1 MKWTAARDCKLASED
16 TSICALQKLLLTAGS
31 LQLTSSLL
39 VLELLLDLLE
49 FKPSETQT
57 LSWRQSGATR
67 GESSYEQAG
76 GISASS
82 KRLPRLFPAGLHS
95 TLDSETGVLL

>member
-16 TSICALQKLLLTAGS
+16 MSICALQKLLLTAGS

-57 LSWRQSGATR
+57 LSWRQWSYSR
-67 GESSYEQAG
+67 QSSYELAG
-76 GISASS
+76 GI
-82 KRLPRLFPAGLHS
+82 
-95 TLDSETGVLL
+95 E

>member
-1 MKWTAARDCKLASED
+1 MKWTAAWDCKLASED

-57 LSWRQSGATR
+57 LSWRQWSYSR
-67 GESSYEQAG
+67 QSSYELAG
-76 GISASS
+76 GI
-82 KRLPRLFPAGLHS
+82 
-95 TLDSETGVLL
+95 E

>member
-49 FKPSETQT
+49 FKPSAAETQT
-57 LSWRQSGATR
+57 LSWRQWSYSR
-67 GESSYEQAG
+67 QSSYELAG
-76 GISASS
+76 GI
-82 KRLPRLFPAGLHS
+82 
-95 TLDSETGVLL
+95 E

>member
-16 TSICALQKLLLTAGS
+16 TSICALSKLLLTAGS

-57 LSWRQSGATR
+57 LSWRQWSYSR
-67 GESSYEQAG
+67 QSSYELAG
-76 GISASS
+76 GI
-82 KRLPRLFPAGLHS
+82 
-95 TLDSETGVLL
+95 E

>member
-16 TSICALQKLLLTAGS
+16 TSICALQQLLLTAGS

-57 LSWRQSGATR
+57 LSWRQWSYSR
-67 GESSYEQAG
+67 QSSYELAG
-76 GISASS
+76 GI
-82 KRLPRLFPAGLHS
+82 
-95 TLDSETGVLL
+95 E

>member
-57 LSWRQSGATR
+57 LSCSYSRR
-67 GESSYEQAG
+67 VSYELAG
-76 GISASS
+76 GI
-82 KRLPRLFPAGLHS
+82 
-95 TLDSETGVLL
+95 E

>member
-1 MKWTAARDCKLASED
+1 MKWTAAWDCADCKLASED

-39 VLELLLDLLE
+39 VLELLLDLLK

-57 LSWRQSGATR
+57 LSWRQW
-67 GESSYEQAG
+67 SYSRRVELRAVG
-76 GISASS
+76 LEASS
-82 KRLPRLFPAGLHS
+82 KRMHRLFPAGLHY
-95 TLDSETGVLL
+95 TF

>member
-16 TSICALQKLLLTAGS
+16 TSICALSKLLLTAGS

-57 LSWRQSGATR
+57 LSWSYSRR
-67 GESSYEQAG
+67 VSYELELEDRG
-76 GISASS
+76 
-82 KRLPRLFPAGLHS
+82 
-95 TLDSETGVLL
+95 